1 MVRNKFGKSEIS
13 LDSSPKSPAYFAH
26 PGPLRGAYHDR
37 HETRVGDAVDATASG
52 AQVVAGRDQ
61 LRELSSGGQTNGAEA
76 YGKIVWT

>member
-1 MVRNKFGKSEIS
+1 MIVTK
-13 LDSSPKSPAYFAH
+13 
-26 PGPLRGAYHDR
+26 RGR
-37 HETRVGDAVDATASG
+37 GAVDATVSG